1 MQDRISA
8 YPGRVKLTPVA
19 GQADTYDLTRA
30 DQPTQE
36 GTPLN
41 KASLLSDS
49 TVNAL
54 KSGHTDWP
62 ENMGTVTPD
71 DALARVMWLKGQA
84 GGFASLDATGQLTDD
99 QIPDAV
105 EQKPWQYLHVQDDT
119 SYTADLANYN
129 VYAHCTMAGLAL
141 EYNITIG
148 NTGFTGVGFG
158 ELIADDPFG
167 TTRISVPN
175 GITLT
180 GVEGA
185 GTLSGNQITL
195 SYLGSIHAASSIRF
209 VPSGS
214 ANSYYAVVMPIFNG
228 SGTLKSSLVAPVFV
242 TTSGTSLN
250 LTSYDYAFSGTSKT
264 ATITSLPSSGVS
276 NGIYFYGSAW
286 ATGEVLSA
294 GDVIKL
300 TNSSGKTIQL
310 NTAQSGMTY
319 SGNVLTITPHG
330 YRDTNCIGICLRFL
344 RTGSYSRPFI
354 TKLYQ

>member
-41 KASLLSDS
+41 KASLLSDE
-49 TVNAL
+49 TVQEW
-54 KSGHTDWP
+54 SRYGHIWDKGDS
-62 ENMGTVTPD
+62 EVTPD
-71 DALARVMWLKGQA
+71 DVLARISQLRGRSNGIA
-84 GGFASLDATGQLTDD
+84 TLDASGKLRESQ
-99 QIPDAV
+99 QPDPTPV
-105 EQKPWQYLHVQDDT
+105 E
-119 SYTADLANYN
+119 
-129 VYAHCTMAGLAL
+129 
-141 EYNITIG
+141 
-148 NTGFTGVGFG
+148 
-158 ELIADDPFG
+158 
-167 TTRISVPN
+167 
-175 GITLT
+175 
-180 GVEGA
+180 
-185 GTLSGNQITL
+185 
-195 SYLGSIHAASSIRF
+195 
-209 VPSGS
+209 
-214 ANSYYAVVMPIFNG
+214 
-228 SGTLKSSLVAPVFV
+228 
-242 TTSGTSLN
+242 TSGTSLN

-286 ATGEVLSA
+286 ATGEGLSP

-300 TNSSGKTIQL
+300 TNRSGKTIQL
-310 NTAQSGMTY
+310 NTAQSSMTY

>member
-49 TVNAL
+49 TVNTWQ
-54 KSGHTDWP
+54 SGHPWGK
-62 ENMGTVTPD
+62 ENAAVTPD
-71 DALARVMWLKGQA
+71 DVLARIAYLRGQA
-84 GGFASLDATGQLTDD
+84 GGIATLDAAGKLMESQ
-99 QIPDAV
+99 QPDPTPV
-105 EQKPWQYLHVQDDT
+105 E
-119 SYTADLANYN
+119 
-129 VYAHCTMAGLAL
+129 
-141 EYNITIG
+141 
-148 NTGFTGVGFG
+148 
-158 ELIADDPFG
+158 
-167 TTRISVPN
+167 
-175 GITLT
+175 
-180 GVEGA
+180 
-185 GTLSGNQITL
+185 
-195 SYLGSIHAASSIRF
+195 
-209 VPSGS
+209 
-214 ANSYYAVVMPIFNG
+214 
-228 SGTLKSSLVAPVFV
+228 
-242 TTSGTSLN
+242 TSGTSLN
-250 LTSYDYAFSGTSKT
+250 LTSYDYAFSGTRKT

-286 ATGEVLSA
+286 ANGEQMSA

-310 NTAQSGMTY
+310 NTAQSSMTY

>member
-41 KASLLSDS
+41 KASLLSDE
-49 TVNAL
+49 TVQEW
-54 KSGHTDWP
+54 SRYGHIWDKGDS
-62 ENMGTVTPD
+62 EVTPD
-71 DALARVMWLKGQA
+71 DVLARISQLRGRSNGIA
-84 GGFASLDATGQLTDD
+84 TLDASGKLRESQ
-99 QIPDAV
+99 QPDPTPV
-105 EQKPWQYLHVQDDT
+105 E
-119 SYTADLANYN
+119 
-129 VYAHCTMAGLAL
+129 
-141 EYNITIG
+141 
-148 NTGFTGVGFG
+148 
-158 ELIADDPFG
+158 
-167 TTRISVPN
+167 
-175 GITLT
+175 
-180 GVEGA
+180 
-185 GTLSGNQITL
+185 
-195 SYLGSIHAASSIRF
+195 
-209 VPSGS
+209 
-214 ANSYYAVVMPIFNG
+214 
-228 SGTLKSSLVAPVFV
+228 
-242 TTSGTSLN
+242 TSGTSLN

-294 GDVIKL
+294 GDMIKL
-300 TNSSGKTIQL
+300 TNRSGKTIQL
-310 NTAQSGMTY
+310 NTAQSSMTY
-319 SGNVLTITPHG
+319 SGNVLTIKPHG

>member
-41 KASLLSDS
+41 KASLLSDE
-49 TVNAL
+49 TVQEW
-54 KSGHTDWP
+54 SRYGHIWDKGDS
-62 ENMGTVTPD
+62 EVTPD
-71 DALARVMWLKGQA
+71 DVLARISQLRGRSNGIA
-84 GGFASLDATGQLTDD
+84 TLDAAGKLMESQ
-99 QIPDAV
+99 QPDPTAV
-105 EQKPWQYLHVQDDT
+105 E
-119 SYTADLANYN
+119 
-129 VYAHCTMAGLAL
+129 
-141 EYNITIG
+141 
-148 NTGFTGVGFG
+148 
-158 ELIADDPFG
+158 
-167 TTRISVPN
+167 
-175 GITLT
+175 
-180 GVEGA
+180 
-185 GTLSGNQITL
+185 
-195 SYLGSIHAASSIRF
+195 
-209 VPSGS
+209 
-214 ANSYYAVVMPIFNG
+214 
-228 SGTLKSSLVAPVFV
+228 
-242 TTSGTSLN
+242 TSGTSLN

-294 GDVIKL
+294 GDMIKL
-300 TNSSGKTIQL
+300 TNRSGKTIQL
-310 NTAQSGMTY
+310 NTAQSSMTY

>member
-41 KASLLSDS
+41 KASLLSDE
-49 TVNAL
+49 TVQAW
-54 KSGHTDWP
+54 SGYGHPWDKNVS
-62 ENMGTVTPD
+62 EVTPD
-71 DALARVMWLKGQA
+71 DVLARIAYLRGQA
-84 GGFASLDATGQLTDD
+84 GGIATLDAAGKLMESQ
-99 QIPDAV
+99 QPDPTPV
-105 EQKPWQYLHVQDDT
+105 E
-119 SYTADLANYN
+119 
-129 VYAHCTMAGLAL
+129 
-141 EYNITIG
+141 
-148 NTGFTGVGFG
+148 
-158 ELIADDPFG
+158 
-167 TTRISVPN
+167 
-175 GITLT
+175 
-180 GVEGA
+180 
-185 GTLSGNQITL
+185 
-195 SYLGSIHAASSIRF
+195 
-209 VPSGS
+209 
-214 ANSYYAVVMPIFNG
+214 
-228 SGTLKSSLVAPVFV
+228 
-242 TTSGTSLN
+242 TSGTSLN

-286 ATGEVLSA
+286 ATGEGLSP

-300 TNSSGKTIQL
+300 TNRSGKTIQL
-310 NTAQSGMTY
+310 NTAQSSMTY
-319 SGNVLTITPHG
+319 SGNVLTIKPHG

>member
-41 KASLLSDS
+41 KASLLSDE
-49 TVNAL
+49 TVQAW
-54 KSGHTDWP
+54 SGYGHPWDKNVS
-62 ENMGTVTPD
+62 EVTPD
-71 DALARVMWLKGQA
+71 DVFARIAYLRGQA
-84 GGFASLDATGQLTDD
+84 GGIATLDAAGKLMESQ
-99 QIPDAV
+99 QPDPTPV
-105 EQKPWQYLHVQDDT
+105 E
-119 SYTADLANYN
+119 
-129 VYAHCTMAGLAL
+129 
-141 EYNITIG
+141 
-148 NTGFTGVGFG
+148 
-158 ELIADDPFG
+158 
-167 TTRISVPN
+167 
-175 GITLT
+175 
-180 GVEGA
+180 
-185 GTLSGNQITL
+185 
-195 SYLGSIHAASSIRF
+195 
-209 VPSGS
+209 
-214 ANSYYAVVMPIFNG
+214 
-228 SGTLKSSLVAPVFV
+228 
-242 TTSGTSLN
+242 TSGTSLN

-286 ATGEVLSA
+286 ANGEVLSA
-294 GDVIKL
+294 GDMIKL

-310 NTAQSGMTY
+310 NTAQSSMTY
-319 SGNVLTITPHG
+319 SGNVLTIKPHG

>member
-41 KASLLSDS
+41 KASLLSDE
-49 TVNAL
+49 TVQEW
-54 KSGHTDWP
+54 SRYGHLWDKDVS
-62 ENMGTVTPD
+62 EVTPD
-71 DALARVMWLKGQA
+71 DVLARISQLRGQSDGIA
-84 GGFASLDATGQLTDD
+84 TLDAAGKLRESQ
-99 QIPDAV
+99 QPD
-105 EQKPWQYLHVQDDT
+105 PT
-119 SYTADLANYN
+119 
-129 VYAHCTMAGLAL
+129 
-141 EYNITIG
+141 
-148 NTGFTGVGFG
+148 
-158 ELIADDPFG
+158 
-167 TTRISVPN
+167 
-175 GITLT
+175 
-180 GVEGA
+180 
-185 GTLSGNQITL
+185 
-195 SYLGSIHAASSIRF
+195 
-209 VPSGS
+209 
-214 ANSYYAVVMPIFNG
+214 
-228 SGTLKSSLVAPVFV
+228 PVK
-242 TTSGTSLN
+242 TSGTSLN

-294 GDVIKL
+294 GDMIKL

-310 NTAQSGMTY
+310 NTAQSSMTY